1 MALTR
6 KPEKLALLVALLG
19 TLTVLIIFLTDL
31 ALSYQRD
38 IDAGETRLRQFSVMM
53 AEHTARAF
61 EAVDVLVKEVAT
73 DLSLNRMDWPDWEP
87 VRGWEYIAQR
97 HSRAMPQLRDLSIF
111 DALGNQRF
119 NSSFYPTPQINVSDL
134 PYFSALAG
142 GAPWASFGPYVS
154 RNSERYTY
162 AITHRLSGPSNS
174 FAGVAFAAIEPAYM
188 QDFCWANRLSDDFDA
203 VLTNARGEIIASCR
217 PSDLST
223 RSGILGKQAGKA
235 LFGGKAAGMIPESGI
250 VEANGLLISTSL
262 VPGFSDLRMV
272 AIMPT
277 DSLLTN
283 WRNRLFEIGTL
294 GIMLSALLIFG
305 AVLVRR
311 QVNDLRS
318 MAEALADSRDLL
330 EERID
335 QATAAL
341 AAEKDAAERA
351 NAAKSRFLAA
361 ASHDLRQPLH
371 ALSLFTTDLLRQAA
385 AGKLREVPRIAEQI
399 AASTQTLGDMLN
411 ALLDI
416 SRLDIDGVR
425 ANQQAFPLA
434 ELFRRLND
442 AFFRQAEAH
451 ELRLR
456 FHATRYYVYSDP
468 QLLERMLGNLI
479 SNALR
484 YTPAGGAILV
494 GTRQQGKHLRIEVR
508 DSGIGIA
515 REHRAAIFAEFY
527 QVANV
532 AREQDGGLGLGLSI
546 VQRLAK
552 GLGIEVALD
561 SEIGHGTTFS
571 LCLERAAEPAS
582 SPISARR
589 EAHNGLVHFVGD
601 SPELATCR
609 ELIASWNYATSG
621 GDRLS
626 VERLRSD
633 TVVVCDAGQI
643 PDVAPETALIVIGAS
658 SHANL
663 PASAHVLALP
673 IRPAR
678 LRALLRA
685 SAPRGPAAG

>member
-1 MALTR
+1 MQLTR

-19 TLTVLIIFLTDL
+19 TLTVLVIFLTDL
-31 ALSYQRD
+31 MLSYQRD
-38 IDAGETRLRQFSVMM
+38 IDSGETRLKQFSVMM

-73 DLSLNRMDWPDWEP
+73 DLSLNRADWPDWEP
-87 VRGWEYIAQR
+87 VKGWEYIAQR
-97 HSRAMPQLRDLSIF
+97 HSRAMPQLRDLSVF

-119 NSSFYPTPQINVSDL
+119 ISSYFPSPQINISDR
-134 PYFSALAG
+134 PYFATLARG
-142 GAPWASFGPYVS
+142 TPWTTYGPYVG
-154 RNSERYTY
+154 RNSDHYTY
-162 AITHRLSGPSNS
+162 AIAHRLSGPGNS
-174 FAGVAFAAIEPAYM
+174 FAGAAFAAIEPAYM

-203 VLTNARGEIIASCR
+203 VLTNAKGEIVASCR
-217 PSDLST
+217 PSDLSP
-223 RSGILGKQAGKA
+223 RSGILGQQAGVA
-235 LFGGKAAGMIPESGI
+235 LFDGRAAGMIPETGI
-250 VEANGLLISTSL
+250 VEVSGLLISTTP

-272 AIMPT
+272 AMMPT
-277 DSLLTN
+277 DSLLAN

-294 GIMLSALLIFG
+294 GIMLSALLFFG

-311 QVNDLRS
+311 QVRDLRA

-341 AAEKDAAERA
+341 AAEKDTAERA

-425 ANQQAFPLA
+425 ANLQPFPLA
-434 ELFRRLND
+434 AVFQRLHD

-451 ELRLR
+451 QLRLR
-456 FHATRYYVYSDP
+456 FHTPRYFVYSDP

-484 YTPAGGAILV
+484 YTPAGGAIVV
-494 GTRQQGKHLRIEVR
+494 GARLQGDRLRIEVR

-552 GLGIEVALD
+552 GLGIEVSLA
-561 SEIGHGTTFS
+561 SQIGNGTTFS
-571 LCLERAAEPAS
+571 LLVERAAEQATPS
-582 SPISARR
+582 VRSNR
-589 EAHNGLVHFVGD
+589 EASNGAVHFVGE
-601 SPELATCR
+601 SEELAACR
-609 ELIASWNYATSG
+609 ELIASWSYATSS
-621 GDRLS
+621 GDRQS

-633 TVVVCDAGQI
+633 TIVVCDAAWV
-643 PDVAPETALIVIGAS
+643 PDLDPGMALIVIGPSGGAP
-658 SHANL
+658 L
-663 PASAHVLALP
+663 PANAHVLAP
-673 IRPAR
+673 PVRPAR

-685 SAPRGPAAG
+685 SAPRGPIA